1 MTPRTIASKTF
12 LHHFCDRNGQSE
24 KRFCFILGAGASRA
38 SGIKTGAEL
47 AKQWIDE
54 LEESYSDS
62 KEELELWYGEK
73 KIDKNN
79 PAVSYSAIYDKR
91 FEFDERDGYAFLEEQ
106 MDGKEPS
113 CGYAILAW
121 ILSNKPH
128 NIVITPNFDSL
139 TEDALFIYTKKKP
152 LMVGHE
158 SLAPFIKPNMT
169 RPLIVKIHRDI
180 LLSPKS
186 SQDQT
191 KRLAEAL
198 VKSLQLVFKHYTP
211 VVIGY
216 GGNDGSLMDFLD
228 DLDEIP
234 GGMFWCYRETDGK
247 PTGTIA
253 NLVAKHKGHFVA
265 VKSFDDLMIQIG
277 DRLKVPRQ
285 DGEVIDLAN
294 KRAETYRSQI
304 DIITKAEN
312 GDDETEKALSNIIE
326 RSEEKDWLYYLKK
339 ARCETDLVKKEAV
352 YQEGIGLIPD
362 SPELLGDYA
371 LLLWKDKNDI
381 AESERFFRMAMDSKS
396 NNFINAWNL
405 GNYATFLWHEKN
417 DIMNAEEFFEKALIA
432 DPSTDR
438 IKGNYANFLSDA
450 KMDIGKAEKYYQEV
464 LKIFPNNANHL
475 GNYAKLLIA
484 KDNLDQSLSYLK
496 RAFENIKE
504 EDVLELELWFYAYAV
519 FYNEYPESREKIEEL
534 LNKGVRS
541 LGWNLKGVLEI
552 AKKHGHPDF
561 EKLCEFERLITAKF

>member
-1 MTPRTIASKTF
+1 MTPRTIASKRF

-62 KEELELWYGEK
+62 NEELELWYAEN

-106 MDGKEPS
+106 MDDKEPS

-152 LMVGHE
+152 LVVGHE
-158 SLAPFIKPNMT
+158 SLAPFIKTNMT

-198 VKSLQLVFKHYTP
+198 VKSLQMVFKHYTP

-228 DLDEIP
+228 DLDAIP

-253 NLVAKHKGHFVA
+253 NLVEKHKGHFVA

-277 DRLKVPRQ
+277 DQLKVPRQ
-285 DGEVIDLAN
+285 DGEVIELAN

-304 DIITKAEN
+304 DTITKAEN
-312 GDDETEKALSNIIE
+312 RDDETEKALSNIIE
-326 RSEEKDWLYYLKK
+326 RSEKNDWWYYEQLARKQKNVDEKD
-339 ARCETDLVKKEAV
+339 AV
-352 YQEGIGLIPD
+352 YRKAIEQFPD
-362 SPELLGDYA
+362 SHQLL
-371 LLLWKDKNDI
+371 N
-381 AESERFFRMAMDSKS
+381 
-396 NNFINAWNL
+396 
-405 GNYATFLWHEKN
+405 NYAVFLKNEKKN
-417 DIMNAEEFFEKALIA
+417 MVRAEEYFEKALKIKPSDANYLYNYAVFLKNEKKDMVRAEEYYEKALKA
-432 DPSTDR
+432 DPNQVNSL
-438 IKGNYANFLSDA
+438 GNYANFLCDEKKDMA
-450 KMDIGKAEKYYQEV
+450 RAEEYYQRA
-464 LKIFPNNANHL
+464 LKADPNQANNL
-475 GNYAKLLIA
+475 GNYAKFLIEQD
-484 KDNLDQSLSYLK
+484 KLDQSLDYL
-496 RAFENIKE
+496 RQAFKHNSGR
-504 EDVLELELWFYAYAV
+504 EDLEIELWFYAYAV
-519 FYNEYPESREKIEEL
+519 FYKEYPESREKIEEL
-534 LNKGVRS
+534 LAKGVRS
-541 LGWNLKGVLEI
+541 PGWNLKGVLEV
-552 AKKHGHPDF
+552 AKKYGHPDF
-561 EKLCEFERLITAKF
+561 EKLCEFERLITAPSEE

>member
-38 SGIKTGAEL
+38 CGIKTGAEL

-79 PAVSYSAIYDKR
+79 PAASYSAIYDKR

-152 LMVGHE
+152 LVVGHE

-198 VKSLQLVFKHYTP
+198 VKSLQMVFKHYTP

-228 DLDEIP
+228 DLDAIP
-234 GGMFWCYRETDGK
+234 GGMFWCYRESDGK
-247 PTGTIA
+247 PSETIA
-253 NLVAKHKGHFVA
+253 SLVGK
-265 VKSFDDLMIQIG
+265 L
-277 DRLKVPRQ
+277 
-285 DGEVIDLAN
+285 
-294 KRAETYRSQI
+294 
-304 DIITKAEN
+304 
-312 GDDETEKALSNIIE
+312 
-326 RSEEKDWLYYLKK
+326 
-339 ARCETDLVKKEAV
+339 C
-352 YQEGIGLIPD
+352 
-362 SPELLGDYA
+362 
-371 LLLWKDKNDI
+371 
-381 AESERFFRMAMDSKS
+381 KS
-396 NNFINAWNL
+396 N
-405 GNYATFLWHEKN
+405 
-417 DIMNAEEFFEKALIA
+417 
-432 DPSTDR
+432 
-438 IKGNYANFLSDA
+438 
-450 KMDIGKAEKYYQEV
+450 
-464 LKIFPNNANHL
+464 
-475 GNYAKLLIA
+475 
-484 KDNLDQSLSYLK
+484 
-496 RAFENIKE
+496 
-504 EDVLELELWFYAYAV
+504 
-519 FYNEYPESREKIEEL
+519 
-534 LNKGVRS
+534 
-541 LGWNLKGVLEI
+541 
-552 AKKHGHPDF
+552 
-561 EKLCEFERLITAKF
+561 KFR